1 MNLLI
6 EWLVQE
12 IRRVL
17 IDRIAHEFINEMTQ
31 RDFFFF
37 ILGAV
42 SILGMLRL
50 EDMNP
55 PIVFFHIDKTGGT
68 TVCDYLAQQFD
79 HGQIRPVP
87 CGKRVDALAQ
97 FFPTAHADLYAHNR
111 KFKHDRAHQL
121 IMGHYDT
128 GILEWFD
135 ESPVTTMTV
144 LREPVARVVS
154 LYRYVHEH
162 EELYGKLSV
171 DAQTLGID
179 AWMRKHVGLWDNA
192 QTRQIA
198 GQRWSSGYKEAS
210 EAMLIRAEAMLR
222 QIDYVGVMENLTQFL
237 ERVAEGLGWSAPE
250 LKRLNQTVRPETVV
264 PPETRAFIE
273 AHTIYDARLYQV
285 AKGIG
290 V

>member
-1 MNLLI
+1 M
-6 EWLVQE
+6 
-12 IRRVL
+12 L

-42 SILGMLRL
+42 SILGILRL
-50 EDMNP
+50 QDMNP

-87 CGKRVDALAQ
+87 CGKHV
-97 FFPTAHADLYAHNR
+97 DLYAHNR
-111 KFKHDRAHQL
+111 KFKHDRSHQL
-121 IMGHYDT
+121 VMGHYDT
-128 GILEWFD
+128 GILECFD
-135 ESPVTTMTV
+135 ESPVVTMTV

-154 LYRYVHEH
+154 LYRYVLEH
-162 EELYGKLSV
+162 DELYGKLSV

-179 AWMRKHVGLWDNA
+179 GWMRKHAGLWDNA
-192 QTRQIA
+192 MTRQIA

-210 EAMLIRAEAMLR
+210 ESMLIRAEAMLR

-250 LKRLNQTVRPETVV
+250 PKRLNPTVRPETVV

-273 AHTIYDARLYQV
+273 AHTVYDARLYQV